1 MPENKA
7 AHFPVKWLIT
17 IVDRGRGEMA
27 AELLNQVH
35 KSVHMISLGKGT
47 ASSEIMDYLGLDEPE
62 KDIVMSLIPQP
73 LEKKLLQVLCIL
85 FDIFICKLCGSCLRR
100 PRKPV
105 CARQG

>member
-35 KSVHMISLGKGT
+35 KSVHMKSWIIWAWMNRKR
-47 ASSEIMDYLGLDEPE
+47 
-62 KDIVMSLIPQP
+62 
-73 LEKKLLQVLCIL
+73 IL
-85 FDIFICKLCGSCLRR
+85 S
-100 PRKPV
+100 
-105 CARQG
+105 

>member
-35 KSVHMISLGKGT
+35 KSVHMSVWARG
-47 ASSEIMDYLGLDEPE
+47 P
-62 KDIVMSLIPQP
+62 P
-73 LEKKLLQVLCIL
+73 VLKSWIIWAWMNRKRIL
-85 FDIFICKLCGSCLRR
+85 S
-100 PRKPV
+100 
-105 CARQG
+105 